1 VSKQNLNQRAIA
13 VALSPSKYGF
23 SFSIATLIDSDNHND
38 IKIIMFF
45 FNVSNILRLTI
56 PSYINKRTVP
66 LSLWFVFID
75 QMREHVRILYTI
87 IFKYYVIIAR
97 VS

>member
-1 VSKQNLNQRAIA
+1 MKRVISKENGSIVSKQNLNQRAIA

-45 FNVSNILRLTI
+45 LNVSNILRLTI
-56 PSYINKRTVP
+56 PSYIKQTYGAII
-66 LSLWFVFID
+66 SLVCVSSID
-75 QMREHVRILYTI
+75 QINEG
-87 IFKYYVIIAR
+87 AC
-97 VS
+97 